1 MEELFYWLVIL
12 AFYLFSAYRS
22 RKKKAI
28 PRPLEKE
35 VKDVIPDAPSPQTK
49 SVLDFLND
57 AFEKMEAEVE
67 IPKPP
72 RSVKK
77 PIKPIDIVPPKVGLQ
92 IQDQSTHHIEPIFEE
107 HFNATHNI
115 SKIQDTH
122 RLSVLQSTIK
132 RTRHTD
138 THTQDSL
145 FDAKSKIQTLQKK
158 YSSNPLKLGIIMQT
172 IFDQPKAMQ
181 S

>member
-12 AFYLFSAYRS
+12 AFYLFSTYRS

-28 PRPLEKE
+28 PRPLEKK
-35 VKDVIPDAPSPQTK
+35 VKDVIPDAPPPQTK

-67 IPKPP
+67 EIEIPKPP
-72 RSVKK
+72 QSVKK
-77 PIKPIDIVPPKVGLQ
+77 PIKSQ
-92 IQDQSTHHIEPIFEE
+92 HQSPHHIEPIFEE
-107 HFNATHNI
+107 HFDATHDI
-115 SKIQDTH
+115 SKVDNR
-122 RLSVLQSTIK
+122 RLGRFQSQIK
-132 RTRHTD
+132 RTRTKYDLLH
-138 THTQDSL
+138 
-145 FDAKSKIQTLQKK
+145 AESKIKILQEK

-181 S
+181 

>member
-22 RKKKAI
+22 RKRKAI
-28 PRPLEKE
+28 PRPLKKE
-35 VKDVIPDAPSPQTK
+35 VEDVIPAAPPPQTK

-57 AFEKMEAEVE
+57 AFEKMEAKVEEIE

-72 RSVKK
+72 QSVKK
-77 PIKPIDIVPPKVGLQ
+77 PIKSQ
-92 IQDQSTHHIEPIFEE
+92 HQSPHHIEPIFEE
-107 HFNATHNI
+107 HFDATHDI
-115 SKIQDTH
+115 SKVDNR
-122 RLSVLQSTIK
+122 RLGRFQSQIK
-132 RTRHTD
+132 RTRTKYDLLH
-138 THTQDSL
+138 
-145 FDAKSKIQTLQKK
+145 AESKIKILQEK

-181 S
+181 

>member
-12 AFYLFSAYRS
+12 AFYLFSTYRS

-28 PRPLEKE
+28 PRPLEKK
-35 VKDVIPDAPSPQTK
+35 VKDVIPDAPPPQTK

-57 AFEKMEAEVE
+57 AFEKMEAKVEEIE

-72 RSVKK
+72 QSVKK
-77 PIKPIDIVPPKVGLQ
+77 PIKSQ
-92 IQDQSTHHIEPIFEE
+92 HQSPHHIEPIFEE
-107 HFNATHNI
+107 HFDATHDI
-115 SKIQDTH
+115 SKVDNR
-122 RLSVLQSTIK
+122 RLGRFQ
-132 RTRHTD
+132 
-138 THTQDSL
+138 
-145 FDAKSKIQTLQKK
+145 SKIKHTKTKYDLLHAESKIKILQEK

-181 S
+181 

>member
-57 AFEKMEAEVE
+57 AFEKMEAKVEEIE

-72 RSVKK
+72 QSVKK
-77 PIKPIDIVPPKVGLQ
+77 PIKSQ
-92 IQDQSTHHIEPIFEE
+92 HQSPHHIEPIFEE
-107 HFNATHNI
+107 HFDATHDI
-115 SKIQDTH
+115 SKVDNR
-122 RLSVLQSTIK
+122 RLERFQPEMKHT
-132 RTRHTD
+132 RTKYDLLH
-138 THTQDSL
+138 
-145 FDAKSKIQTLQKK
+145 AESKIKILQEK
-158 YSSNPLKLGIIMQT
+158 YSSHPLKLGIIMQT

-181 S
+181 

>member
-1 MEELFYWLVIL
+1 LEELFYWLVIL

-35 VKDVIPDAPSPQTK
+35 VKDVIPAVPPQTK

-115 SKIQDTH
+115 SKIQNTR

-132 RTRHTD
+132 GTRHTD

-158 YSSNPLKLGIIMQT
+158 YSSNPFKLGIIMQT

>member
-12 AFYLFSAYRS
+12 AFYLFSVYRS

-35 VKDVIPDAPSPQTK
+35 VKDVIPAVPPQTK

-77 PIKPIDIVPPKVGLQ
+77 PIKPIDIVPPKVDLQ

-107 HFNATHNI
+107 HFDATHNI
-115 SKIQDTH
+115 SKIQSSR

-132 RTRHTD
+132 RTTH

-158 YSSNPLKLGIIMQT
+158 YSSNPFKLGIIMQT

>member
-35 VKDVIPDAPSPQTK
+35 VKDVIPAVPPQTK

-115 SKIQDTH
+115 SKIQDTR

-138 THTQDSL
+138 THTQDSV
-145 FDAKSKIQTLQKK
+145 FHAKSRIKTLQKK
-158 YSSNPLKLGIIMQT
+158 YSSNPFKLGIIMQT

>member
-22 RKKKAI
+22 RKKKAL
-28 PRPLEKE
+28 PRPLKKE

-57 AFEKMEAEVE
+57 AFEKMEAKVEEIE
-67 IPKPP
+67 IPKPSQ
-72 RSVKK
+72 SVKK
-77 PIKPIDIVPPKVGLQ
+77 PIKSQ
-92 IQDQSTHHIEPIFEE
+92 HQSPHHIEPIFEE
-107 HFNATHNI
+107 HFDATHDI
-115 SKIQDTH
+115 SKVDNR
-122 RLSVLQSTIK
+122 RLGRFQ
-132 RTRHTD
+132 
-138 THTQDSL
+138 
-145 FDAKSKIQTLQKK
+145 SKIKHTKTKYDLLHAESKIKILQEK

-181 S
+181 

>member
-1 MEELFYWLVIL
+1 LEELFYWLVIL

-57 AFEKMEAEVE
+57 AFEKMEAKVEEIE

-72 RSVKK
+72 QSVKK
-77 PIKPIDIVPPKVGLQ
+77 PIKSQ
-92 IQDQSTHHIEPIFEE
+92 HQSPHHIEPIFEE
-107 HFNATHNI
+107 HFDATHDI
-115 SKIQDTH
+115 SKVDNR
-122 RLSVLQSTIK
+122 RLGRFQ
-132 RTRHTD
+132 
-138 THTQDSL
+138 
-145 FDAKSKIQTLQKK
+145 SKIKHTRTKYDLLHAESKIKILQEK

-181 S
+181 

>member
-12 AFYLFSAYRS
+12 AFYLFSVYRS

-35 VKDVIPDAPSPQTK
+35 VKDVIPAVPPQTK

-107 HFNATHNI
+107 HFDATHNI
-115 SKIQDTH
+115 SKIQSSR

-132 RTRHTD
+132 RTTH

-158 YSSNPLKLGIIMQT
+158 YSSNPFKLGIIMQT

>member
-1 MEELFYWLVIL
+1 LEELFYWLVIL

-35 VKDVIPDAPSPQTK
+35 VKDVIPAVPPQTK

-115 SKIQDTH
+115 SKIQDTR

-138 THTQDSL
+138 TRTQDSV
-145 FDAKSKIQTLQKK
+145 FHAKSRIKTLQKK
-158 YSSNPLKLGIIMQT
+158 YSSNPFKLGIIMQT

>member
-1 MEELFYWLVIL
+1 LEELFYWLVIL

-35 VKDVIPDAPSPQTK
+35 VKDVIPAVPPQTK

-115 SKIQDTH
+115 SKIQDTR

-158 YSSNPLKLGIIMQT
+158 YSSNPFKLGIIMQT

>member
-57 AFEKMEAEVE
+57 AFEKMEAKVEEIE

-72 RSVKK
+72 QSVKK
-77 PIKPIDIVPPKVGLQ
+77 PIKSQ
-92 IQDQSTHHIEPIFEE
+92 HQSPHHIEPIFEE
-107 HFNATHNI
+107 HFDATHDI
-115 SKIQDTH
+115 SKVDNR
-122 RLSVLQSTIK
+122 RLGRFQ
-132 RTRHTD
+132 
-138 THTQDSL
+138 
-145 FDAKSKIQTLQKK
+145 SKIKHTRTKYDLLHAESKIKILQEK

-181 S
+181 

>member
-35 VKDVIPDAPSPQTK
+35 VKDVIPAVPPQTK

-72 RSVKK
+72 QSVKK
-77 PIKPIDIVPPKVGLQ
+77 PIKPIDIVPPKVDLQ
-92 IQDQSTHHIEPIFEE
+92 IQDQSTHHIQPIFEE
-107 HFNATHNI
+107 HFDATHDI
-115 SKIQDTH
+115 SKIRGR
-122 RLSVLQSTIK
+122 RLKRFQSIIQ
-132 RTRHTD
+132 RTQ
-138 THTQDSL
+138 TQDSV
-145 FDAKSKIQTLQKK
+145 FHAKSRIKTLQEK
-158 YSSNPLKLGIIMQT
+158 YSSNPFKLGIIMQT

-181 S
+181 

>member
-1 MEELFYWLVIL
+1 LEELFYWLVIL

-57 AFEKMEAEVE
+57 AFEKMEAKVEEIE

-72 RSVKK
+72 QTVKK
-77 PIKPIDIVPPKVGLQ
+77 PIKPIDIVLPKVDLQ
-92 IQDQSTHHIEPIFEE
+92 LQDQSTHHIEPIFEK
-107 HFNATHNI
+107 HFDATHDI
-115 SKIQDTH
+115 SKVDNRH
-122 RLSVLQSTIK
+122 LGLFQSQIK
-132 RTRHTD
+132 
-138 THTQDSL
+138 HTQTKYDL
-145 FDAKSKIQTLQKK
+145 LHAESKIKILQEK

-181 S
+181 

>member
-57 AFEKMEAEVE
+57 AFEKMEAKVEEIE

-72 RSVKK
+72 QSVKK
-77 PIKPIDIVPPKVGLQ
+77 PIKSQ
-92 IQDQSTHHIEPIFEE
+92 HQSPHHIEPIFEE
-107 HFNATHNI
+107 HFDATHDM
-115 SKIQDTH
+115 SKVDDRH
-122 RLSVLQSTIK
+122 LGPLQSRIK
-132 RTRHTD
+132 HTRTKYD
-138 THTQDSL
+138 L
-145 FDAKSKIQTLQKK
+145 FHSKSQIKTLQEK
-158 YSSNPLKLGIIMQT
+158 YSNNPLKLGIIMHT
-172 IFDQPKAMQ
+172 IFDEPKAMQ
-181 S
+181 

>member
-35 VKDVIPDAPSPQTK
+35 VKDVIPAVPPQTK

-72 RSVKK
+72 QSVKK
-77 PIKPIDIVPPKVGLQ
+77 PIKPIDIVPPKVDLQ

-107 HFNATHNI
+107 HFDAMHNI
-115 SKIQDTH
+115 SKISGR
-122 RLSVLQSTIK
+122 RLKRFQSTVQ
-132 RTRHTD
+132 HTQ
-138 THTQDSL
+138 TQDSV
-145 FDAKSKIQTLQKK
+145 FHAKSRIKTLQEK
-158 YSSNPLKLGIIMQT
+158 YSSNPFKLGIIMQT

-181 S
+181 

>member
-12 AFYLFSAYRS
+12 AFYLFSVYRS

-35 VKDVIPDAPSPQTK
+35 VKDVIPAVPPQTK

-115 SKIQDTH
+115 SKIQDNR

-132 RTRHTD
+132 RTTHTH
-138 THTQDSL
+138 THTQYSL

-158 YSSNPLKLGIIMQT
+158 YSSNPFKLGIIMQT

>member
-57 AFEKMEAEVE
+57 AFEKMEAKVEEIE

-72 RSVKK
+72 QSVKK
-77 PIKPIDIVPPKVGLQ
+77 PIKSQ
-92 IQDQSTHHIEPIFEE
+92 HQSPHHIEPIFEE
-107 HFNATHNI
+107 HFDATHDI
-115 SKIQDTH
+115 SKVDNR
-122 RLSVLQSTIK
+122 RLERFQSEMKHT
-132 RTRHTD
+132 RTKYDLLH
-138 THTQDSL
+138 
-145 FDAKSKIQTLQKK
+145 AESKIKILQEK

-181 S
+181 

>member
-22 RKKKAI
+22 RKKKAL
-28 PRPLEKE
+28 PRPLKKE

-57 AFEKMEAEVE
+57 AFEKMEGEVE

-72 RSVKK
+72 QSVKK
-77 PIKPIDIVPPKVGLQ
+77 PIKPIDIVPPKVDLQ

-107 HFNATHNI
+107 HFDATHNI
-115 SKIQDTH
+115 SKIQDTR

-138 THTQDSL
+138 THTQDSV
-145 FDAKSKIQTLQKK
+145 FHAKSRIKTLQKK
-158 YSSNPLKLGIIMQT
+158 YSSNPFKLGIIMQT

-181 S
+181 

>member
-1 MEELFYWLVIL
+1 LEELFYWLVIL

-35 VKDVIPDAPSPQTK
+35 VKDVIPAVPPQTK

-57 AFEKMEAEVE
+57 AFEKMEAKVEEIE

-72 RSVKK
+72 QSVKK
-77 PIKPIDIVPPKVGLQ
+77 PIKSQ
-92 IQDQSTHHIEPIFEE
+92 HQSPHHIEPIFEE
-107 HFNATHNI
+107 HFDATHDI
-115 SKIQDTH
+115 SKVDNR
-122 RLSVLQSTIK
+122 RLGRFQ
-132 RTRHTD
+132 
-138 THTQDSL
+138 
-145 FDAKSKIQTLQKK
+145 SKIKHTRTKYDLLHAESKIKILQEK

-181 S
+181 

>member
-12 AFYLFSAYRS
+12 AFYLFSTYRS

-28 PRPLEKE
+28 PRPLGKK
-35 VKDVIPDAPSPQTK
+35 VKDVIPDAPPPQTK

-57 AFEKMEAEVE
+57 AFEKMEAKVEEIE

-72 RSVKK
+72 QSVKK
-77 PIKPIDIVPPKVGLQ
+77 PIKSQ
-92 IQDQSTHHIEPIFEE
+92 HQSPHHIEPIFEE
-107 HFNATHNI
+107 HFDATHDI
-115 SKIQDTH
+115 SKVDNR
-122 RLSVLQSTIK
+122 RLGRFQ
-132 RTRHTD
+132 
-138 THTQDSL
+138 
-145 FDAKSKIQTLQKK
+145 SKIKHTKTKYDLLHAESKIKILQEK

-181 S
+181 

>member
-1 MEELFYWLVIL
+1 LEELFYWLVIL

-57 AFEKMEAEVE
+57 AFEKMEAKVEEIE

-72 RSVKK
+72 QSVKK
-77 PIKPIDIVPPKVGLQ
+77 PIKSQ
-92 IQDQSTHHIEPIFEE
+92 HQSPHHIEPIFEE
-107 HFNATHNI
+107 HFDATHDI
-115 SKIQDTH
+115 SKVDNRH
-122 RLSVLQSTIK
+122 LGLFQSQIK
-132 RTRHTD
+132 HTRTKYDLLH
-138 THTQDSL
+138 
-145 FDAKSKIQTLQKK
+145 AESKIKILQEK

-181 S
+181 

>member
-1 MEELFYWLVIL
+1 LEELFYWLVIL

-35 VKDVIPDAPSPQTK
+35 VKDVIPAVPPQTK

-115 SKIQDTH
+115 SKIQDTR

-138 THTQDSL
+138 THTQDSV
-145 FDAKSKIQTLQKK
+145 FHAKSRIKTLQKK
-158 YSSNPLKLGIIMQT
+158 YSSNPFKLGIIMQT

>member
-57 AFEKMEAEVE
+57 AFEKMEAKVEEIE

-72 RSVKK
+72 QSVKK
-77 PIKPIDIVPPKVGLQ
+77 PIKSQ
-92 IQDQSTHHIEPIFEE
+92 HQSPHHIEPIFEE
-107 HFNATHNI
+107 HFDAMHNI
-115 SKIQDTH
+115 SKISGR
-122 RLSVLQSTIK
+122 RLKRFQSTVQH
-132 RTRHTD
+132 TR
-138 THTQDSL
+138 TQDSV
-145 FDAKSKIQTLQKK
+145 FHAKSRIKTLQKK
-158 YSSNPLKLGIIMQT
+158 YSSNPFKLGIIMQT

>member
-1 MEELFYWLVIL
+1 
-12 AFYLFSAYRS
+12 
-22 RKKKAI
+22 
-28 PRPLEKE
+28 
-35 VKDVIPDAPSPQTK
+35 
-49 SVLDFLND
+49 
-57 AFEKMEAEVE
+57 MEAEVE

-115 SKIQDTH
+115 SKIQDTR

-138 THTQDSL
+138 THTQYSL

-158 YSSNPLKLGIIMQT
+158 YSSNPFKLGIIMQT

>member
-57 AFEKMEAEVE
+57 AFEKMEGEVE

-72 RSVKK
+72 QSVKK
-77 PIKPIDIVPPKVGLQ
+77 PIKSQ
-92 IQDQSTHHIEPIFEE
+92 HQSPHHIEPIFEE
-107 HFNATHNI
+107 HFDATHDI
-115 SKIQDTH
+115 SKVDNR
-122 RLSVLQSTIK
+122 RLGRFQ
-132 RTRHTD
+132 
-138 THTQDSL
+138 
-145 FDAKSKIQTLQKK
+145 SKIKHTRTKYDLLHAESKIKILQEK

-181 S
+181 

>member
-1 MEELFYWLVIL
+1 MEELFYWLIIL

-67 IPKPP
+67 EIEIPKPSQ
-72 RSVKK
+72 SVKK
-77 PIKPIDIVPPKVGLQ
+77 PIKSQ
-92 IQDQSTHHIEPIFEE
+92 HQSPHHIEPIFEE
-107 HFNATHNI
+107 HFDATHDI
-115 SKIQDTH
+115 SKVDNR
-122 RLSVLQSTIK
+122 RLGRFQ
-132 RTRHTD
+132 
-138 THTQDSL
+138 
-145 FDAKSKIQTLQKK
+145 SKIEHTKTKYDLLHAESKIKILQEK

-181 S
+181 